1 MKRKHTTYG
10 TLAYYR
16 HGLQQSG
23 IIEKCA
29 DVLLDE
35 SHMTIVLIVVRY
47 RCYAD
52 MVYITRTSRKCFRVE
67 NGGEMHCFRSYKE
80 ALLYTDEVVTRLL
93 RAKER
98 RDNYGEIF
106 MQKLREEA
114 LNRGKKP

>member
-1 MKRKHTTYG
+1 
-10 TLAYYR
+10 
-16 HGLQQSG
+16 
-23 IIEKCA
+23 
-29 DVLLDE
+29 
-35 SHMTIVLIVVRY
+35 MTIVLIVVRY
-47 RCYAD
+47 RFYAD